1 MLRAKFHA
9 PTRQEAHIRQGE
21 VQTMPI
27 TVYYATNR
35 NETGTAARPS
45 FGPGFHAKGPHYLR
59 FGSAVVDPPSKPG
72 DDYKVKS
79 VYLAPEQI
87 PGATAKSKKTVLG
100 SREIFEELR
109 QKMKAQKTDLLLLI
123 HGFASDFTTA
133 LERAA
138 QVKQEYG
145 TAGRP
150 VEVAVFSWPANGEM
164 IPEVSYYE
172 DRTDAKASATAIARA
187 FLKMLDYFRDIG
199 PSKFCW
205 QALHLVAHSMGNFTL
220 RHALQEIIAQ
230 YPGRTLPR
238 VFQNIFL
245 MAADEDNDTLELG
258 DKMARLPELAEAV
271 HVYYA
276 SGDRALIIS
285 DTTKGNPD
293 RLGSTGPRTLTNL
306 PHKITLVDCRDVCE
320 TKPDIS
326 DVRHQYYRKRPEV
339 VADVRQVLA
348 GMSPDLIPNRT
359 FVAEKR
365 SYRIKSR

>member
-1 MLRAKFHA
+1 M
-9 PTRQEAHIRQGE
+9 T
-21 VQTMPI
+21 I

-35 NETGTAARPS
+35 NETGTPTKPS

-59 FGSAVVDPPSKPG
+59 FGSADVEPPAKPG
-72 DDYKVKS
+72 GDYKVKS
-79 VYLAPEQI
+79 VYLAPEQL
-87 PGATAKSKKTVLG
+87 PGGGSKAKKTVLG

-123 HGFASDFTTA
+123 HGYASDFTTA

-138 QVKQEYG
+138 QIKQEYG

-150 VEVAVFSWPANGEM
+150 LEVAVFSWPANGEM

-172 DRTDAKASATAIARA
+172 DRTDAKTSATAIARA
-187 FLKMLDYFRDIG
+187 FLKMLDYFRDLNR
-199 PSKFCW
+199 SQYCW
-205 QALHLVAHSMGNFTL
+205 QALHLVAHSMGNYTL
-220 RHALQEIIAQ
+220 RHALHEIIAQ
-230 YPGRTLPR
+230 YPGKILPR
-238 VFQNIFL
+238 VLQNVFL
-245 MAADEDNDTLELG
+245 MAADEDNDTLELA

-271 HVYYA
+271 HVYYCA
-276 SGDRALIIS
+276 NDRALIIS

-339 VADVRQVLA
+339 IADVRQVLA
-348 GMSPDLIPNRT
+348 GMSPDQIPNRT
-359 FVAEKR
+359 YVAEKR
-365 SYRIKSR
+365 SYRIGAR